1 MRRAHQSKEIP
12 WGIIKIWARKT
23 PMKFFFLSSS
33 SLGRNDIS
41 FLQFYSTSKDHPH
54 FQQNHYICIFPRSLY
69 FLKKSFLPQ
78 LKESGRWIMFKDRC
92 TFLIKEERNM
102 IKMIKYIFKRCYK
115 TVGLPTLTLQVIVL
129 STNLKSRSA
138 YWDFGVK
145 RPIGVGFN

>member
-23 PMKFFFLSSS
+23 LMKLFFLSSS

-78 LKESGRWIMFKDRC
+78 LKECGRWIMFKDRC

-102 IKMIKYIFKRCYK
+102 IKMMKEFFFKF
-115 TVGLPTLTLQVIVL
+115 LLL
-129 STNLKSRSA
+129 SWIEMKGVEVALK
-138 YWDFGVK
+138 DNFVEFGYSFSMK
-145 RPIGVGFN
+145 